1 MIETRIKNH
10 IPELFQK
17 LESAV
22 SRFVQT
28 SAAEIGEAARAAM
41 GGPRSGRLY
50 GTHRASAPGEA
61 PANRSGK
68 YLSSIEVLKGASLEA
83 MVGASVPYAPILEYG
98 LNRPLWN
105 KVLTEKLPTLEA
117 KLDDEIAGL

>member
-1 MIETRIKNH
+1 MIEIRIENN

-17 LESAV
+17 LEAAV

-28 SAAEIGEAARAAM
+28 SAADIGEAARAAM
-41 GGPRSGRLY
+41 NAPKSGRLY
-50 GTHRASAPGEA
+50 GAHRASAQGEA
-61 PANRSGK
+61 PASRSGK

-83 MVGASVPYAPILEYG
+83 MVGVSVPYAPILEYG
-98 LNRPLWN
+98 LNRPLWSR
-105 KVLTEKLPTLEA
+105 VLTEKLPTLEA

>member
-1 MIETRIKNH
+1 MIETRVENH

-17 LESAV
+17 LEAAV

-28 SAAEIGEAARAAM
+28 SAADIAEAARIAM

-50 GTHRASAPGEA
+50 GSHRASAPGEP
-61 PANRSGK
+61 PASRSGK
-68 YLSSIEVLKGASLEA
+68 YLSSIEVLEGASLEA
-83 MVGASVPYAPILEYG
+83 KVAVGVSYAPILEYG
-98 LNRPLWN
+98 LNRPLWG

-117 KLDDEIAGL
+117 RLDDEIAGL